1 MIFIF
6 SRKIHLMPK
15 SERLLEKSKTFFY
28 LKDLIEKKLHKYKR
42 KLMILVLVSLL
53 AFSIIDSAKQSSSKA
68 MDNLNLSQLQANY
81 IGKLY
86 AAPGTVVPSH
96 FSQLEVTIKISI

>member
-1 MIFIF
+1 
-6 SRKIHLMPK
+6 
-15 SERLLEKSKTFFY
+15 
-28 LKDLIEKKLHKYKR
+28 
-42 KLMILVLVSLL
+42 MILVLVSLL
-53 AFSIIDSAKQSSSKA
+53 TFSIIETGSEKQSSSKA

-96 FSQLEVTIKISI
+96 FSQLQVNKKSI